1 MEYAPLGSMLD
12 QSRERSYND
21 IEGRAIIRQTLQA
34 LTYLHARRITHRD
47 IKPANILVFARDP
60 EMHVKVADF
69 GISKEADEFSTRCG
83 TQRYVAP
90 EVYNPPYTSKADLWS
105 LGVVVLELWV
115 SLPAGPE
122 ERETEEQWARKI
134 LEQKGKATGTVK
146 VFLNH
151 LLEMNPEK
159 RMSAAECLELPFLR
173 QPDGEPKGAVDTAE
187 LSMREAATAE
197 MQERHEN
204 KHSLGHQDGQSNAV
218 EELKDEPPGANNNGG
233 SKVQPAIVDE
243 DLPDTEYHLR
253 NKLPGTKEVVATVPG
268 GSPMDIDKSLPVP
281 IPTMPMA
288 DYQTVSTQLLQPP
301 PKGQVA
307 TSHDT
312 HMASPPVAMPDT
324 MPVSSKRYISF
335 FSWRGKHIAYNPS
348 RTTVNITQ
356 ILRVAG
362 FQRGVFQRRAIQAM
376 IGDVMQ
382 EECGVHDEGTYI
394 VYGEAMQ
401 ICRHLNIN
409 VKAMPGFLTRALPEV
424 NPSKEIQG

>member
-1 MEYAPLGSMLD
+1 MEYTPLGSMLD
-12 QSRERSYND
+12 QSRERNYND

-47 IKPANILVFARDP
+47 IKPANILVFTRDP

-146 VFLNH
+146 AFLEN

-173 QPDGEPKGAVDTAE
+173 QSDGKAHGSIGTAE
-187 LSMREAATAE
+187 LSMREATDADIRE
-197 MQERHEN
+197 MQSNNDSRE
-204 KHSLGHQDGQSNAV
+204 HQEGQVNAV
-218 EELKDEPPGANNNGG
+218 AELNDEPPGANDGP
-233 SKVQPAIVDE
+233 KLQPAIVQGNR
-243 DLPDTEYHLR
+243 PDTEYQLGS
-253 NKLPGTKEVVATVPG
+253 KLPGTKEAVAIVPR
-268 GSPMDIDKSLPVP
+268 GSPMDIDKSLSVP

-288 DYQTVSTQLLQPP
+288 DYRTVSTQLLRPR
-301 PKGQVA
+301 PKGQS
-307 TSHDT
+307 TSPHDIQ
-312 HMASPPVAMPDT
+312 MASPPMPLPDT
-324 MPVSSKRYISF
+324 MPVSSKRYIRF
-335 FSWRGKHIAYNPS
+335 FSWRGKYIAYNPS

-362 FQRGVFQRRAIQAM
+362 FQRGVFQRRAIQGM
-376 IGDVMQ
+376 VGDVVQ
-382 EECGVHDEGTYI
+382 EEYGVHDEGTYI

-401 ICRHLNIN
+401 ICRHLNIH
-409 VKAMPGFLTRALPEV
+409 VKVMPVFLKGCLLEV
-424 NPSKEIQG
+424 NPKKSKGR